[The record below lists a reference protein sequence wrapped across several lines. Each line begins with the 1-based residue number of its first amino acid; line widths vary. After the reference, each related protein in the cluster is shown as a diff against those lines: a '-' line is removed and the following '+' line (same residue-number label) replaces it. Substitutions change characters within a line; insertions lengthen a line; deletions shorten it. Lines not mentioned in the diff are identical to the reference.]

1 MPLASHT
8 MKTATQS
15 YALRLIAESVAA
27 PRTDFESCVKSQA
40 VGPRENPCNF
50 CQSVASDG
58 KKRFST
64 LFGKEKEI
72 NEGFNHLQESVTRAG
87 LAAGHQRIRSKQRK
101 QGLDRTANSVP
112 SNETRTGPG
121 SSWGYWASPRV
132 RTLRSS
138 AQPL

>member
-1 MPLASHT
+1 MQHCFSHDDSSTSFVLRQPECLWPSHT

-50 CQSVASDG
+50 CRSVASDG

-64 LFGKEKEI
+64 LFGDEREI
-72 NEGFNHLQESVTRAG
+72 NQGSN
-87 LAAGHQRIRSKQRK
+87 QRQRCAP
-101 QGLDRTANSVP
+101 TP
-112 SNETRTGPG
+112 EF
-121 SSWGYWASPRV
+121 
-132 RTLRSS
+132 
-138 AQPL
+138 